1 MKKLISLILAAL
13 LVFTITI
20 AVAEEIPTIVTVN
33 EWLETKGETTGLVI
47 VQVQEVINP
56 VLALVADETGYVN
69 LFGVTVNGEMTDF
82 VTAGITAGD
91 ILVLWNPRYNEF
103 EGSVEMA
110 DAILLRH
117 AILAPAQ

>member
-13 LVFTITI
+13 LVFSVTI
-20 AVAEEIPTIVTVN
+20 AVAEEIPEIVTVH

-56 VLALVADETGYVN
+56 VLARVADETGYVN
-69 LFGVTVNGEMTDF
+69 LFGVTIDGEMTDF
-82 VTAGITAGD
+82 VVAGITAGD

-110 DAILLRH
+110 DAVLLRH
-117 AILAPAQ
+117 AILTAAQ

>member
-82 VTAGITAGD
+82 VTSGITAGD

-103 EGSVEMA
+103 EGTVEMA

>member
-20 AVAEEIPTIVTVN
+20 AVTEEIPTIVTVN

-103 EGSVEMA
+103 EGTVEMA
-110 DAILLRH
+110 DAMLLRH